1 MYKFFF
7 LGKIIGEVKLM
18 KRRKLRSYVIPTLIL
33 FLAFGV
39 YVTYATIESNKRLS
53 KTPDN
58 HVNDTITRKELPVI
72 NQVETAINP
81 YLQADVTIGKNFY
94 DYKGSEEDQEKSIT
108 RYEDTYI
115 QNTGIDYVAE
125 NTFEVISILSG
136 EVIEVK
142 EDDTLGKTVKVQHQN
157 SYVSTYQSL
166 SEVSVKKGDKVTQG
180 QVLGKSGTNKME
192 KDLGNHLHFELSINN
207 QMVNPTEYL
216 NKNLNVSSKEE

>member
-1 MYKFFF
+1 
-7 LGKIIGEVKLM
+7 M

-53 KTPDN
+53 KIPDN
-58 HVNDTITRKELPVI
+58 HVNDTITRKELSVI
-72 NQVETAINP
+72 NQVETIINP
-81 YLQADVTIGKNFY
+81 YLQADVTIGKTYY
-94 DYKGSEEDQEKSIT
+94 DYKASEEEQEKSIT
-108 RYEDTYI
+108 KYDSTYI
-115 QNTGIDYVAE
+115 QNTGVDFVSE
-125 NTFEVISILSG
+125 TPFEVISILEG

-142 EDDTLGKTVKVQHQN
+142 EDETLGNIVKVQHKN
-157 SYVSTYQSL
+157 NYVSIYQSL